1 MTEGHGK
8 KNGTTKLQ
16 RIALRR
22 TLCSS
27 VVAAG
32 ILMHGVTP
40 WAMSSVY
47 AAEVR
52 YQIDVGPVTVEEAL
66 KYVEREMG
74 VDVVFSPAQVRERRS
89 PGLHGDY
96 TALEAL
102 QKLLAGTGLAAKAN
116 GTQYIVVEQ
125 RANAGP
131 QFQRMAAAP
140 GTPQLESAQQRA
152 AAPVVEEEVVVTGSR
167 IVRDGY
173 EAPTPMTVLDSQVFQ
188 QQATSSIA
196 DALVQIPAFAGNIRP
211 ANTGTSVSA
220 QGAGLSILNLRSMG
234 AARTL
239 VLIDGQR
246 TVSSRADGVVDVAN
260 IPQALVQRVDM
271 ITGGASA
278 IYGSDAVTGVVNFIL
293 DKSFTGVKGEVS
305 AGLTTYG
312 DDFSYKTVLTAGVP
326 FAGGRGHW
334 LLNGEINNKEGILHS
349 DRPWNRSALG
359 ILNNSAANIAAGQP
373 QRLVRIHTDS
383 WHTRGGTIASGPLK
397 GIAFGQN
404 GTPYMF
410 NFGPITDS
418 TYTYEGDYA
427 AGVTRVDTYSL
438 DPREYR
444 KGLFTRVGYDLTEE
458 VEVFAQASW
467 NNSWNTGGAFSHF
480 QLGNGATIRSGNPFI
495 PASVQAQMT
504 TLGVTQFQLGSM
516 NYDLPFIRTES
527 DRTTNRYVVGINGG
541 FDAFDK
547 SWDWNAYWQKG
558 ITRVAYDALGP
569 TRNPLRAQAADAV
582 RHPTTG
588 AIVCRSTLTNP
599 NDGCVPYNPMGLGVN
614 DSAVINF
621 LTSGGEHPHT
631 NHRITQDVVAGSV
644 SGDVFDNWAGPV
656 SLALSSEYRIEKARA
671 RPSAATLTSD
681 WFSGNFLPFSGRYSV
696 LEGAVETIVPLVKD
710 AAFAD
715 SWDISAAIRG
725 TKYST
730 SGYVT
735 TWKVGS
741 TFEPI
746 PDIRIRATRSRD
758 IRAPNLQE
766 LYNTVSGGFTTLFDP
781 VTGSSAAALQTNA
794 GNPNLAPEKA
804 DTTDIGVVLRPSFLQ
819 GFTASV
825 DYWNI
830 SMKGAISTPS
840 NNQIVTFCFQGIQSY
855 CNDITRTNGIITAIT
870 RRPVNIAVQTTRGI
884 DFEASYNFNAGDIIS
899 SMDGQFGLRVQ
910 VTKYIKNYID
920 TTLVPPTD
928 DVGEMPGGAPP
939 NWAGVARI
947 DYRAETWSTN
957 LTARAMSS
965 GTLRNTYI
973 ECQAACPI
981 VTVPYLTVDYNH
993 APGYFYLD
1001 WSVSKTFEVSGAEV
1015 ETFLNINNVLN
1026 TDPGMIPRGSDEI
1039 GYELPTTNIG
1049 KYDTLG
1055 RVFRA
1060 GVRFRL

>member
-1 MTEGHGK
+1 MKTRNVNTGSAGRRHAK
-8 KNGTTKLQ
+8 AM
-16 RIALRR
+16 ALS
-22 TLCSS
+22 TVSALSLLLS
-27 VVAAG
+27 VSAQAQTAA
-32 ILMHGVTP
+32 P
-40 WAMSSVY
+40 
-47 AAEVR
+47 E
-52 YQIDVGPVTVEEAL
+52 Q
-66 KYVEREMG
+66 
-74 VDVVFSPAQVRERRS
+74 
-89 PGLHGDY
+89 
-96 TALEAL
+96 
-102 QKLLAGTGLAAKAN
+102 LAA
-116 GTQYIVVEQ
+116 
-125 RANAGP
+125 
-131 QFQRMAAAP
+131 AASNDAV
-140 GTPQLESAQQRA
+140 
-152 AAPVVEEEVVVTGSR
+152 PVDEIVVTGSR

-173 EAPTPMTVLDSQVFQ
+173 EAPTPMTVLDSAVFQ
-188 QQATSSIA
+188 QQATSNIA

-211 ANTGTSVSA
+211 GNTGTSVSA

-312 DDFSYKTVLTAGVP
+312 DDFNYKTVLTAGVP

-334 LLNGEINNKEGILHS
+334 LINGEINNKEGILHS
-349 DRPWNRSALG
+349 NRPWNRSALG
-359 ILNNSAANIAAGQP
+359 IINNSAANIAAGQP

-383 WHTRGGTIASGPLK
+383 WSTHGGTIASGPLK
-397 GIAFGQN
+397 GIAFGPG

-418 TYTYEGDYA
+418 TYTHEGDYA
-427 AGVTRVDTYSL
+427 AGVTRLDTYSL
-438 DPREYR
+438 DPRERR
-444 KGLFTRVGYDLTEE
+444 KGLFTRVSYDITDA

-480 QLGNGATIRSGNPFI
+480 QLGNGATIRTGNPFI

-504 TLGVTQFQLGSM
+504 ALGVTQFQLGSM
-516 NYDLPFIRTES
+516 NYDLPFITTES
-527 DRTTNRYVVGINGG
+527 DRTTNRYVLGANGD
-541 FDAFDK
+541 FEAF
-547 SWDWNAYWQKG
+547 SSTWNWDAYWQKG

-588 AIVCRSTLTNP
+588 AIICRSTLTNP

-614 DSAVINF
+614 SAAAIRF
-621 LTSGGEHPHT
+621 LQSGGEHPHT
-631 NHRITQDVVAGSV
+631 NHRITQDVAAGSV
-644 SGDVFDNWAGPV
+644 SGDMFENWAGPV
-656 SLALSSEYRIEKARA
+656 SLALSTEYRVEKAVA
-671 RPSAATLTSD
+671 APSAATLTSD

-696 LEGAVETIVPLVKD
+696 FEGAAETVVPLAKD
-710 AAFAD
+710 TSFAD
-715 SWDISAAIRG
+715 VWDLSAAIRG

-730 SGYVT
+730 SGFVT
-735 TWKVGS
+735 TWKVG
-741 TFEPI
+741 TTYEPI
-746 PDIRIRATRSRD
+746 PDIRVRATRSRD

-781 VTGSSAAALQTNA
+781 VTGGSASPLQTNS
-794 GNPNLAPEKA
+794 GNPNLKPERA
-804 DTTDIGVVLRPSFLQ
+804 DTTDIGVVLKPSFLA

-830 SMKGAISTPS
+830 SMKDSISTPS
-840 NNQIVTFCFQGIQSY
+840 NNQIVVFCVQGLQSY
-855 CNDITRTNGIITAIT
+855 CADITRTNGIITAIT
-870 RRPVNIAVQTTRGI
+870 RRPVNIAVQKTRGI
-884 DFEASYNFNAGDIIS
+884 DFEASYNFSLGDVIPAW
-899 SMDGQFGLRVQ
+899 DGNVDLRAQ

-920 TTLVPPTD
+920 TTLAPPTN

-939 NWAGVARI
+939 NWAGVVRLA
-947 DYRAETWSTN
+947 YRADTWQTSVSG
-957 LTARAMSS
+957 RAMSS
-965 GTLRNTYI
+965 GVLRNTYV
-973 ECQAACPI
+973 ECQSGC
-981 VTVPYLTVDYNH
+981 TVGVAPFLTVDNNH

-1001 WSVSKTFEVSGAEV
+1001 WSISKNFEVAGAEV

>member
-1 MTEGHGK
+1 MKTRTVTTGFAGHRYAK
-8 KNGTTKLQ
+8 TV
-16 RIALRR
+16 ALS
-22 TLCSS
+22 TVSALSLILS
-27 VVAAG
+27 VSAHAQSAA
-32 ILMHGVTP
+32 P
-40 WAMSSVY
+40 
-47 AAEVR
+47 E
-52 YQIDVGPVTVEEAL
+52 Q
-66 KYVEREMG
+66 
-74 VDVVFSPAQVRERRS
+74 
-89 PGLHGDY
+89 
-96 TALEAL
+96 
-102 QKLLAGTGLAAKAN
+102 LA
-116 GTQYIVVEQ
+116 
-125 RANAGP
+125 
-131 QFQRMAAAP
+131 AAAP
-140 GTPQLESAQQRA
+140 NETPV
-152 AAPVVEEEVVVTGSR
+152 PVDEIVVTGSR

-173 EAPTPMTVLDSQVFQ
+173 EAPTPMTVLDSAVFQ
-188 QQATSSIA
+188 QQATSNIA

-211 ANTGTSVSA
+211 GNTGTSVSA

-293 DKSFTGVKGEVS
+293 DKTFTGVKGEVS

-326 FAGGRGHW
+326 FANGRGHW
-334 LLNGEINNKEGILHS
+334 LINGEINNKEGILHS
-349 DRPWNRSALG
+349 DRPWNRAAWG

-373 QRLVRIHTDS
+373 QRLVRNHTDS
-383 WHTRGGTIASGPLK
+383 WSTRGGTIVSGPLK
-397 GIAFGQN
+397 GIAFGPG

-438 DPREYR
+438 DPRERR
-444 KGLFTRVGYDLTEE
+444 KGLFTRVSYDLTET

-480 QLGNGATIRSGNPFI
+480 QLGNGPTIRSGNPFI

-504 TLGVTQFQLGSM
+504 ALGVTQFQLGSM

-527 DRTTNRYVVGINGG
+527 DRTTNRYVLGINGDL
-541 FDAFDK
+541 DAF
-547 SWDWNAYWQKG
+547 SSTWNWNAYWQKG

-569 TRNPLRAQAADAV
+569 TRNSLRAQAADAV

-588 AIVCRSTLTNP
+588 AIICRSTLTNP

-614 DSAVINF
+614 NSTVINF
-621 LTSGGEHPHT
+621 LTNGGDHPHT
-631 NHRITQDVVAGSV
+631 NHRITQDVMAGSV
-644 SGDVFDNWAGPV
+644 SGDMFDNWAGPV
-656 SLALSSEYRIEKARA
+656 SLALSTEYRVEKAAA
-671 RPSAATLTSD
+671 RPTPATLLGD
-681 WFSGNFLPFSGRYSV
+681 WFSGNFLPFTGKYSV
-696 LEGAVETIVPLVKD
+696 FEGAAETVVPL
-710 AAFAD
+710 ANNTSFAET
-715 SWDISAAIRG
+715 WDLSAAVRG

-730 SGYVT
+730 SGFVT

-741 TFEPI
+741 TYEPI

-781 VTGSSAAALQTNA
+781 VTGSSAAALQTNS
-794 GNPNLAPEKA
+794 GNPNLKPERA
-804 DTTDIGVVLRPSFLQ
+804 DTTDIGVVLKPSFLA

-830 SMKGAISTPS
+830 SMKDSISTPS
-840 NNQIVTFCFQGIQSY
+840 NNQIVVFCVQGLQSY
-855 CNDITRTNGIITAIT
+855 CADITRTNGIITAIT
-870 RRPVNIAVQTTRGI
+870 RRPVNIAVQKTRGI
-884 DFEASYNFNAGDIIS
+884 DFEASYNFSLSEVIS
-899 SMDGQFGLRVQ
+899 AWDGNVDVRTQ
-910 VTKYIKNYID
+910 VTKYIKNYIN
-920 TTLVPPTD
+920 TTLAPPTD

-939 NWAGVARI
+939 NWAGVVRLA
-947 DYRAETWSTN
+947 YRADSWQTSVSG
-957 LTARAMSS
+957 RAMSS
-965 GTLRNTYI
+965 GVLRNTYI
-973 ECQAACPI
+973 ECQSGCPI
-981 VTVPYLTVDYNH
+981 VTAPFLTVDKNY

-1001 WSVSKTFEVSGAEV
+1001 WSISKNFDLAGAEV

-1060 GVRFRL
+1060 GVRFRM

>member
-1 MTEGHGK
+1 MKTRNVNTGPADSRHAK
-8 KNGTTKLQ
+8 S
-16 RIALRR
+16 IALS
-22 TLCSS
+22 TVSALSLILS
-27 VVAAG
+27 V
-32 ILMHGVTP
+32 
-40 WAMSSVY
+40 
-47 AAEVR
+47 
-52 YQIDVGPVTVEEAL
+52 
-66 KYVEREMG
+66 
-74 VDVVFSPAQVRERRS
+74 PA
-89 PGLHGDY
+89 H
-96 TALEAL
+96 
-102 QKLLAGTGLAAKAN
+102 
-116 GTQYIVVEQ
+116 
-125 RANAGP
+125 
-131 QFQRMAAAP
+131 
-140 GTPQLESAQQRA
+140 AQT
-152 AAPVVEEEVVVTGSR
+152 AAPVAVDEIVVTGSR

-173 EAPTPMTVLDSQVFQ
+173 EAPTPMTVLDSAVFQ
-188 QQATSSIA
+188 QQATSNIA

-211 ANTGTSVSA
+211 GNTGTSVSA

-326 FAGGRGHW
+326 FANGRGHW
-334 LLNGEINNKEGILHS
+334 LINGEINNKEGILHS

-359 ILNNSAANIAAGQP
+359 IINNTAANIAAGQP

-383 WHTRGGTIASGPLK
+383 WSTHGGTIASGPLK
-397 GIAFGQN
+397 GIAFGPG

-438 DPREYR
+438 DPRERR
-444 KGLFTRVGYDLTEE
+444 KGLFTRVSYDLTDT

-480 QLGNGATIRSGNPFI
+480 QLGNGATIRTGNPFI
-495 PASVQAQMT
+495 PAAVQAQMT
-504 TLGVTQFQLGSM
+504 ALGVTQFQLGSM
-516 NYDLPFIRTES
+516 NYDLPFITTES
-527 DRTTNRYVVGINGG
+527 DRTTNRYVLGANGD
-541 FDAFDK
+541 FDAFSS
-547 SWDWNAYWQKG
+547 SWNWNAYWQKG

-588 AIVCRSTLTNP
+588 AIICRSTLTNP

-614 DSAVINF
+614 SEAAIRF
-621 LTSGGEHPHT
+621 LQSGGEHPHT
-631 NHRITQDVVAGSV
+631 NHRITQDVAAGSV
-644 SGDVFDNWAGPV
+644 SGDMFDNWAGPV
-656 SLALSSEYRIEKARA
+656 SLALSTEYRVEKAVA

-681 WFSGNFLPFSGRYSV
+681 WFSGNFLPFSGKYTV
-696 LEGAVETIVPLVKD
+696 FEGAAETVVPLAKE
-710 AAFAD
+710 ASFAQA
-715 SWDISAAIRG
+715 WDLSAAVRG

-730 SGYVT
+730 SGFVT
-735 TWKVGS
+735 TWKFG
-741 TFEPI
+741 TTYEPI

-781 VTGSSAAALQTNA
+781 VTGGSASPLQTNS
-794 GNPNLAPEKA
+794 GNPNLKPERA
-804 DTTDIGVVLRPSFLQ
+804 DTTDVGVVLKPEFFP

-830 SMKGAISTPS
+830 SMKDSISTPS
-840 NNQIVTFCFQGIQSY
+840 NNQIVVFCVQGLQSY
-855 CNDITRTNGIITAIT
+855 CADITRTNGIITAIT
-870 RRPVNIAVQTTRGI
+870 RRPVNIAVQKTRGI
-884 DFEASYNFNAGDIIS
+884 DFEASYNFALSDVIS
-899 SMDGQFGLRVQ
+899 AWDGNVDLRAQ

-920 TTLVPPTD
+920 TTLAPPTD

-939 NWAGVARI
+939 NWAGVVRLA
-947 DYRAETWSTN
+947 YRADTWQTSMSG
-957 LTARAMSS
+957 RAMSS
-965 GTLRNTYI
+965 GVLRNTYI
-973 ECQAACPI
+973 ECQSGC
-981 VTVPYLTVDYNH
+981 TVGVAPFLTVDNNH

-1001 WSVSKTFEVSGAEV
+1001 WSIGKTFDIAGAEV
-1015 ETFLNINNVLN
+1015 ETFLNINNLLN

-1060 GVRFRL
+1060 GVRFRM

>member
-1 MTEGHGK
+1 MKTRNVNTGSAGNDCAAAGSRHAK
-8 KNGTTKLQ
+8 S
-16 RIALRR
+16 IALS
-22 TLCSS
+22 TVSALS
-27 VVAAG
+27 
-32 ILMHGVTP
+32 LML
-40 WAMSSVY
+40 S
-47 AAEVR
+47 
-52 YQIDVGPVTVEEAL
+52 I
-66 KYVEREMG
+66 
-74 VDVVFSPAQVRERRS
+74 PA
-89 PGLHGDY
+89 H
-96 TALEAL
+96 
-102 QKLLAGTGLAAKAN
+102 
-116 GTQYIVVEQ
+116 
-125 RANAGP
+125 
-131 QFQRMAAAP
+131 
-140 GTPQLESAQQRA
+140 AQT
-152 AAPVVEEEVVVTGSR
+152 AAPVAVDEIVVTGSR

-173 EAPTPMTVLDSQVFQ
+173 EAPTPMTVLDSAVFQ
-188 QQATSSIA
+188 QQATSNIA

-211 ANTGTSVSA
+211 GNTGTSVSA

-326 FAGGRGHW
+326 FANGRGHW
-334 LLNGEINNKEGILHS
+334 LINGEINNKEGILHS

-359 ILNNSAANIAAGQP
+359 IINNSAANIAAGQP

-383 WHTRGGTIASGPLK
+383 WSTRGGTIASGPLK
-397 GIAFGQN
+397 GIAFGPG

-438 DPREYR
+438 DPRERR
-444 KGLFTRVGYDLTEE
+444 KGLFTRVSYDLTDT

-480 QLGNGATIRSGNPFI
+480 QLGNGATVRTGNPFI

-504 TLGVTQFQLGSM
+504 ALGVTQFQLGSM
-516 NYDLPFIRTES
+516 NYDLPFITTES
-527 DRTTNRYVVGINGG
+527 DRTTNRYVLGANGD
-541 FDAFDK
+541 FDAFSS
-547 SWDWNAYWQKG
+547 SWNWNAYWQKG

-588 AIVCRSTLTNP
+588 AIICRSTLTNP

-614 DSAVINF
+614 SDAAIRF
-621 LTSGGEHPHT
+621 LQSGGEHPHT
-631 NHRITQDVVAGSV
+631 NHRITQDVAAGSV
-644 SGDVFDNWAGPV
+644 SGDMFDNWAGPV
-656 SLALSSEYRIEKARA
+656 SLALSTEYRVEKAVA

-681 WFSGNFLPFSGRYSV
+681 WFSGNFLPFSGKYTV
-696 LEGAVETIVPLVKD
+696 FEGAAETVVPLAKE
-710 AAFAD
+710 ASFAEA
-715 SWDISAAIRG
+715 WDLSAAVRG

-730 SGYVT
+730 SGFVT
-735 TWKVGS
+735 TWKFG
-741 TFEPI
+741 TTYEPI

-766 LYNTVSGGFTTLFDP
+766 LYNPVSGGFTTLFDP
-781 VTGSSAAALQTNA
+781 VTGGSASPLQTNS
-794 GNPNLAPEKA
+794 GNPNLKPERA
-804 DTTDIGVVLRPSFLQ
+804 DTTDVGVVLKPEFFP

-830 SMKGAISTPS
+830 SMKDSISTPS
-840 NNQIVTFCFQGIQSY
+840 NNQIVVFCVQGLQSY
-855 CNDITRTNGIITAIT
+855 CADITRTNGIITAIT
-870 RRPVNIAVQTTRGI
+870 RRPVNIAVQKTRGI
-884 DFEASYNFNAGDIIS
+884 DFEASYNFALGDVIS
-899 SMDGQFGLRVQ
+899 AWDGNVDLRAQ

-920 TTLVPPTD
+920 TTLAPPTD

-939 NWAGVARI
+939 NWAGVVRLA
-947 DYRAETWSTN
+947 YRADTWQTS
-957 LTARAMSS
+957 LSGRAMSS
-965 GTLRNTYI
+965 GVLRNTYI
-973 ECQAACPI
+973 ECQSGC
-981 VTVPYLTVDYNH
+981 TVGVAPFLTVDNNH

-1001 WSVSKTFEVSGAEV
+1001 WSVGKTFDIAGAEV
-1015 ETFLNINNVLN
+1015 ETFLNINNLLN

-1060 GVRFRL
+1060 GVRFRM